1 MDRQINRKIKRQ
13 KDRQIKKKIVRKMD
27 KWKQK

>member
-13 KDRQIKKKIVRKMD
+13 KDREKKIVRKMD

>member
-13 KDRQIKKKIVRKMD
+13 KDRQIEKKIVRKMD